1 MDLITLKRRV
11 LTARHAIDAGNQ
23 LSTSNLVGGSA
34 PTISVYNESATAT
47 SYQLSVIFV
56 ILSR

>member
-11 LTARHAIDAGNQ
+11 LTTRHAIDAGNQ

-34 PTISVYNESATAT
+34 PTISVYNEKLTLYPT
-47 SYQLSVIFV
+47 L
-56 ILSR
+56 